1 MRRSASHTPRA
12 LPSSFLSAGLSAGPS
27 AGLWLGL
34 ALAAAGCGEVEEGDP
49 PFDCNSVAGLIAC
62 NTFEAAPSGGWTKLE
77 VSGTA
82 VIATDESATGKSSL
96 STTVNAIGG
105 KAVFTTGIAA
115 ADRYYAKLHVFVPSD
130 SDKTGAAFIH
140 LGETSG
146 MFFGT
151 NVELSGGMI
160 GTAIQSASVY
170 KYPAAMPL
178 DRWVCLELDLTI
190 SDAAGRVVIRTDGT
204 TVVDETNVDT
214 KPTGA
219 IGDLE
224 VGNSYAGGANTRVLI
239 DDVVVAR
246 EPLPPCD

>member
-1 MRRSASHTPRA
+1 MRRSPSLTSRA
-12 LPSSFLSAGLSAGPS
+12 LPSSLLSAGLSAS
-27 AGLWLGL
+27 LLLG
-34 ALAAAGCGEVEEGDP
+34 ALGAAGCGEVEESNQ
-49 PFDCNSVAGLIAC
+49 PFDCSSVAGLIAC

-77 VSGTA
+77 MNGTA
-82 VIATDESATGKSSL
+82 VIDAGEAYTGKSSL
-96 STTVNAIGG
+96 STTVNAMGG

-115 ADRYYAKLHVFVPSD
+115 ADRYYAKLYAFVPAD
-130 SDKTGAAFIH
+130 SDKTGAAFMH

-146 MFFGT
+146 MYLGT
-151 NVELSGGMI
+151 NVEISGGMI

-170 KYPAAMPL
+170 EYPAAMPV

-190 SDAAGRVVIRTDGT
+190 SDAAGRVLIRADGT
-204 TVVDETNVDT
+204 TVVDKTNVDT
-214 KPTGA
+214 KPAGA